1 MSKKIDH
8 TKYFDIVMH
17 YFIEEYIRYSSEDCH
32 IIPDYEGHKVQSVE
46 KMYDGHY
53 NVIFEDSPDGF
64 EFKLDIYQKEPCY
77 NANTKKYEVYVQF
90 YACFTPFADKVK
102 YGYCNPLLKFDTTVS
117 YRVNE
122 CGNIYDLGFWG
133 GSGSPYTIGTILQ
146 TVYDDTYIAMY
157 LQYLGDSYFVSKK
170 DCRSYR
176 QIKRFVKKML
186 REQEEHSLK
195 EFALNTESVTFAK
208 KLFDIQTFLFKQNP
222 KQYATINND
231 FDWSGI
237 ENTHVEVVDNG
248 ERTSPRYDIYIVGD
262 TYVNYVNMLDFQ
274 DEGHTFDLLW
284 DNHMNKYDRFLAKL
298 NKKHDDLFIDSYA
311 EAEIITEEQFKQRKM
326 FAEKERTW
334 KPVPEKVFTFNVHE
348 VEE

>member
-8 TKYFDIVMH
+8 TKYFDVVMY
-17 YFIEEYIRYSSEDCH
+17 YFIEEYIRYSNEDCRF
-32 IIPDYEGHKVQSVE
+32 IPDYKEHKVHSVE
-46 KMYDGHY
+46 KMYDGLY

-64 EFKLDIYQKEPCY
+64 VFKLDIYQKEPCY
-77 NANTKKYEVYVQF
+77 NASTKKYEVCVRF
-90 YACFTPFADKVK
+90 YACYTPFADKIK
-102 YGYCNPLLKFDTTVS
+102 YGYCSPMLRFDTTVS

-122 CGNIYDLGFWG
+122 SGNIYDLGFFG

-146 TVYDDTYIAMY
+146 TVYDNTYIAMY
-157 LQYLGDSYFVSKK
+157 LQYLGDFYFINRK
-170 DCRSYR
+170 DFRSYR

-186 REQEEHSLK
+186 NEQIEHARK
-195 EFALNTESVTFAK
+195 EFTLNTESVTFAK
-208 KLFDIQTFLFKQNP
+208 KLFDMQTFLFKQNP

-262 TYVNYVNMLDFQ
+262 TYANYVNMLDFQ
-274 DEGHTFDLLW
+274 NEGHTFDLLW

-311 EAEIITEEQFKQRKM
+311 EAEIITEEQFKNRKM
-326 FAEKERTW
+326 FAEKERAW
-334 KPVPEKVFTFNVHE
+334 KPVPEKVFTFNVCE
-348 VEE
+348 DK

>member
-8 TKYFDIVMH
+8 TKYFDIVMY

-32 IIPDYEGHKVQSVE
+32 FIPDYEEHKVQSVE

-90 YACFTPFADKVK
+90 YACFTPFANKVK
-102 YGYCNPLLKFDTTVS
+102 YGYCNPLLKFDTTIS

-157 LQYLGDSYFVSKK
+157 LQYLSDSYFISRK
-170 DCRSYR
+170 DCRSDR

-262 TYVNYVNMLDFQ
+262 TYANYVNMLDFQ

-284 DNHMNKYDRFLAKL
+284 DNHMNKYARFLAKL

-311 EAEIITEEQFKQRKM
+311 EAEIITEEQFKNRKM
-326 FAEKERTW
+326 FAEKDRTW